1 MNVIQK
7 IKLLL
12 GSSIGIIKTLPIRGL
27 KDTISVLYANIK
39 INVKPSYE
47 NYSLW
52 HKLNMDFLRKEITI
66 DYNIKECGKIYK
78 VRIWTLWW
86 QGDESMPFI
95 IKNTIKSIR
104 NATEYEVVLITKDNY
119 MSYIELP
126 DAIIN
131 KLDRISLPHLSDYI
145 RVALLAKYG
154 GLWIDSTVFCSDRIP
169 DSVFNSSFY
178 TVKNPSEQNKYIAMG
193 KWNMQVMGTNIIG
206 CPVFVLMKRFLE
218 EYWSKFDR
226 PIDYLFFDCYMNVLY
241 EDNKTFK
248 ELIDAVPIT
257 NTNMHSLLPVLNE
270 DYNEYG
276 YQRLKENTFFFKL
289 TYKLNYLRN
298 INQNSYYAKIFRN

>member
-12 GSSIGIIKTLPIRGL
+12 GSSIGIIKTLPIRGI

-39 INVKPSYE
+39 VCVKPSYE

-52 HKLNMDFLRKEITI
+52 HKLNMDFLRREITI
-66 DYNIKECGKIYK
+66 DHNIKECGKIDK

-169 DSVFNSSFY
+169 EFVFNSSFY
-178 TVKNPSEQNKYIAMG
+178 TIRNLSNQNKYIAKG

-206 CPVFVLMKRFLE
+206 CPVFILMKRFLE

-226 PIDYLFFDCYMNVLY
+226 PINYLFFDCYMNVLY

-248 ELIDAVPIT
+248 DLIDSVPVT
-257 NTNMHSLLPVLNE
+257 NKNMHSLLPILNE
-270 DYNEYG
+270 EYSDDC
-276 YQRLKENTFFFKL
+276 YQKLKRNTFFFKL

-298 INQNSYYAKIFRN
+298 INQNSYYAKFFRN